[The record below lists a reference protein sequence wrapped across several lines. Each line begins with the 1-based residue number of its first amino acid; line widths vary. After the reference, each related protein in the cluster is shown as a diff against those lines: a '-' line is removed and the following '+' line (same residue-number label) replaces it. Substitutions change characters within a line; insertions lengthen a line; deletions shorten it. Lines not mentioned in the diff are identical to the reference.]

1 MEVFVQYLE
10 MPKDIKEQWLQSNA
24 QKQQTAAQMQE
35 QQNQMI
41 MAIEQLKAES
51 KLQQQQLANLGK
63 LQVEA
68 MKQEERQFDDFDQ
81 SKQPETIR
89 LGEGNE

>member
-51 KLQQQQLANLGK
+51 KIQQQQLANLGK

-68 MKQEERQFDDFDQ
+68 MKQEERQFNDFDPNA
-81 SKQPETIR
+81 QPETIR

>member
-1 MEVFVQYLE
+1 
-10 MPKDIKEQWLQSNA
+10 
-24 QKQQTAAQMQE
+24 
-35 QQNQMI
+35 

-68 MKQEERQFDDFDQ
+68 MKQEERQFDDFDP
-81 SKQPETIR
+81 KAQPETIR